1 MLPAIIVV
9 VKLAGYAITA
19 YEIYRTASNAY
30 GEVKNYQDNIKKAKE
45 EIKKIMKNLGQEIS
59 DKIDKEK
66 EKVLLTTLTTGDK
79 QSNNTKAA
87 SGRPQTKSNVIT
99 AAIKQ
104 KTP

>member
-45 EIKKIMKNLGQEIS
+45 EIKKIMKKIKTFFTQHMGNDRNLRIS
-59 DKIDKEK
+59 I
-66 EKVLLTTLTTGDK
+66 
-79 QSNNTKAA
+79 
-87 SGRPQTKSNVIT
+87 
-99 AAIKQ
+99 
-104 KTP
+104 

>member
-45 EIKKIMKNLGQEIS
+45 EMELVSEEQYY
-59 DKIDKEK
+59 
-66 EKVLLTTLTTGDK
+66 
-79 QSNNTKAA
+79 
-87 SGRPQTKSNVIT
+87 
-99 AAIKQ
+99 
-104 KTP
+104 

>member
-1 MLPAIIVV
+1 M
-9 VKLAGYAITA
+9 KYN
-19 YEIYRTASNAY
+19 RTASNAY

-87 SGRPQTKSNVIT
+87 SGRPR
-99 AAIKQ
+99 Q
-104 KTP
+104 KVM

>member
-45 EIKKIMKNLGQEIS
+45 EIKKIRKCKGI
-59 DKIDKEK
+59 
-66 EKVLLTTLTTGDK
+66 
-79 QSNNTKAA
+79 
-87 SGRPQTKSNVIT
+87 
-99 AAIKQ
+99 
-104 KTP
+104 